1 MDSIK
6 AANIAAGNAIKG
18 MSDRSKPLPKEKKNK
33 IKKKSRNDFRFREI
47 N

>member
-33 IKKKSRNDFRFREI
+33 IKRNHVTILDLGK
-47 N
+47 